1 MCYNVL
7 VNKKYTRR
15 KSQYVRLLL
24 MGKINICI
32 DCDTA
37 INLKQKILSEA
48 RSRTGID
55 NYFNTSRYIKSKEV
69 KKSLTQKTIYD
80 YISATD
86 FWKNV
91 NFDKNFM
98 VFYNKHKD
106 NFDWCFTA
114 NGAEFDLGQRRRIL
128 EKEIKSFEFLANY
141 VNGESDYELSS
152 EAIIYEPKDI
162 YISDNEENIFNS
174 KSKINILV
182 DSGKDKYSL
191 SLAAAGLEC
200 YVCNT
205 WEEISDIVKWFF
217 ENRTAI
223 EL

>member
-1 MCYNVL
+1 M
-7 VNKKYTRR
+7 
-15 KSQYVRLLL
+15 RLLL

-48 RSRTGID
+48 RNKNSIH
-55 NYFNTSRYIKSKEV
+55 NYFNTSRYIKSKEI

-80 YISATD
+80 YIFVTD
-86 FWKNV
+86 FWEGINI
-91 NFDKNFM
+91 DKEFM

-106 NFDWCFTA
+106 NFNWCFVA
-114 NGAEFDLGQRRRIL
+114 NGTKFDLEQRRKLL
-128 EKEIKSFEFLANY
+128 EREIKDFEFFVNY
-141 VNGESDYELSS
+141 VNQESDYELFS
-152 EAIIYEPKDI
+152 ESVIYEPEDI

-174 KSKINILV
+174 KAKINIFI
-182 DSGKDKYSL
+182 DSEKDKYSL
-191 SLAAAGLEC
+191 ILAAAGSEC

-217 ENRTAI
+217 ENRAVI

>member
-1 MCYNVL
+1 M
-7 VNKKYTRR
+7 
-15 KSQYVRLLL
+15 RLLL

-37 INLKQKILSEA
+37 INLKQKVLSEA
-48 RSRTGID
+48 KSRTGIN

-80 YISATD
+80 YISETD
-86 FWKNV
+86 FWRNI
-91 NFDKNFM
+91 NLDKSFM
-98 VFYNKHKD
+98 VFYNNHKD

-114 NGAEFDLGQRRRIL
+114 IGTEFDLEQRRKIL
-128 EKEIKSFEFLANY
+128 EKEIKSFEFFANY
-141 VNGESDYELSS
+141 VNIESDYELFS
-152 EAIIYEPKDI
+152 EAVIYEPKDI

-174 KSKINILV
+174 KAKINILV
-182 DSGKDKYSL
+182 DSEKDKYSL
-191 SLAAAGLEC
+191 SLAAAGSEC

-205 WEEISDIVKWFF
+205 WNEVSDIVKWFF
-217 ENRTAI
+217 ENRAVI

>member
-1 MCYNVL
+1 M
-7 VNKKYTRR
+7 
-15 KSQYVRLLL
+15 RLLL

-48 RSRTGID
+48 RNKNSIH
-55 NYFNTSRYIKSKEV
+55 NYFNTSRYIKSKEI

-80 YISATD
+80 YIFVTD
-86 FWKNV
+86 FWEGINI
-91 NFDKNFM
+91 DKEFM

-106 NFDWCFTA
+106 NFNWCFVA
-114 NGAEFDLGQRRRIL
+114 NGTKFDLEQRRKLL
-128 EKEIKSFEFLANY
+128 EREIKDFEFFVNY
-141 VNGESDYELSS
+141 VNQESDYELFS
-152 EAIIYEPKDI
+152 ESVIYEPEDI

-174 KSKINILV
+174 KAKINIFI
-182 DSGKDKYSL
+182 DSEKDKYSL
-191 SLAAAGLEC
+191 ILAAAGSEC

-205 WEEISDIVKWFF
+205 WNEVSDIVKWFF
-217 ENRTAI
+217 ENMGGC